1 MTNRQMDG
9 GINTTAATST
19 KKRGEKMRKKRKVT
33 FCGCLILS
41 LLLSAG
47 CGDGGDGKS
56 NEQSPDD
63 TGNEQAAWIVRQDT
77 PPGEFEPENIEGVVD
92 DLVDALNQTEQQ
104 VDMKLAV
111 ISKVMSDY
119 FQIAS
124 MGGSRAIAELGVI
137 GSVTAADSY
146 EEVEDAVAA
155 QIDIIESLVDEGYKG
170 LAIAPFTTDVIDTI
184 DEAVD
189 ADSVVVTFD
198 SDLEESKRQFYLGTD
213 NRASGKIAGETLVG
227 FLGEDVGTVVVLG
240 HEATDWMGG
249 YDRTMGSVEAIE
261 NAGNTVVIRQVDWG
275 DPEGNVAFMSEALQT
290 ADPPAVGMIGMFS
303 NAFQCVEAAEAAG
316 MIDDIKIVTFDF
328 EVDTLQYM
336 QDGKIQATHAQRQYY
351 MGYLAPY
358 IMYAVNVL
366 GLDETK
372 ALLEDITVGDGI
384 LDTGIDVIASD
395 KVDAYNDFL
404 DDLGI
409 LN

>member
-1 MTNRQMDG
+1 MK
-9 GINTTAATST
+9 TTAAAFTL
-19 KKRGEKMRKKRKVT
+19 KKKGEKMQKKVMVM
-33 FCGCLILS
+33 FGSFLVLG
-41 LLLSAG
+41 LLLFAG
-47 CGDGGDGKS
+47 CGDDGGGTS
-56 NEQSPDD
+56 EEPSPDD
-63 TGNEQAAWIVRQDT
+63 TGNEQEAWIVRQET
-77 PPGEFEPENIEGVVD
+77 PPGEFAPADIEGVVD
-92 DLVDALNQTEQQ
+92 DIADALNQTEQQ
-104 VDMKLAV
+104 VDTKLAV

-124 MGGSRAIAELGVI
+124 LGGSRAIAELGVI
-137 GSVTAADSY
+137 GSVTAADAY
-146 EEVEDAVAA
+146 EEVDDAVAA
-155 QIDIIESLVDEGYKG
+155 QIDIIESLLDEGYKG
-170 LAIAPFTTDVIDTI
+170 LAIAPFNTDLLDTL
-184 DEAVD
+184 DGAVD
-189 ADSVVVTFD
+189 AGSVVVTFD
-198 SDLEESKRQFYLGTD
+198 SDLEESKRQFYVGTD
-213 NRASGKIAGETLVG
+213 NRASGETAGETLLG
-227 FLGEDVGTVVVLG
+227 FLGDAVGTVIVLG
-240 HEATDWMGG
+240 HESTDWKGG
-249 YDRTMGSVEAIE
+249 YDRTMGAVEAVE
-261 NAGNTVVIRQVDWG
+261 AADNTVVIRQVDWG

-316 MIDDIKIVTFDF
+316 MVDDIKIVTFDF

-366 GLDETK
+366 GLDETT
-372 ALLEDITVGDGI
+372 ALLEDITVADGI
-384 LDTGIDVIASD
+384 IDTGIDVIAAD